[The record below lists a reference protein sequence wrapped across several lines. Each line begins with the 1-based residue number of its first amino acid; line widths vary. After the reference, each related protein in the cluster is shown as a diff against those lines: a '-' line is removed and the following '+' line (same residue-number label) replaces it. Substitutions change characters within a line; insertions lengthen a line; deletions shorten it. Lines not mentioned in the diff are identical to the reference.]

1 MQLVHSFQSGSIPS
15 MHLPASYVVTFFIW
29 YINHSKVHIIW
40 GTIWVWWKSY
50 GPRKPAH
57 AMWPVNNALSLFPR
71 QSSTYNSV
79 LWHFQVLPYAVE
91 HFKLCLYL
99 ALCQHTNL
107 VVCLL
112 LWKSREILDL
122 TSARAG
128 LHTAHRLHSAPRLP
142 AARLSQLCAALRAA
156 HTISWSWSSPR
167 TSRPSPSPSWWRRRR
182 RRLWSRWSRR
192 RRRWRWWRP
201 GGTRVWCSR
210 VWLVWGTRV
219 CCWTPGF
226 GPRVRAFRWI
236 NYFFSPMQ
244 CTNLFGLLILANLTS
259 SSKFAGSVISTV
271 WLTGLC
277 ILIMVELKLCFIWML
292 INSAQELKFDKCRS
306 IVEYRR
312 GPICILLLLPRDCW
326 PLLPAC
332 Q

>member
-1 MQLVHSFQSGSIPS
+1 MRL
-15 MHLPASYVVTFFIW
+15 LPA
-29 YINHSKVHIIW
+29 NHATPSFLQALPHPIHAFASIVRRC
-40 GTIWVWWKSY
+40 TLFE
-50 GPRKPAH
+50 GPFGFVGSHMDLVENQHMQCNQLTMHCHCLCSQGNHQP
-57 AMWPVNNALSLFPR
+57 
-71 QSSTYNSV
+71 NSV
-79 LWHFQVLPYAVE
+79 LWHFKDLPYAVE

-122 TSARAG
+122 TSATAG
-128 LHTAHRLHSAPRLP
+128 LHTPHRLHSAPRLP
-142 AARLSQLCAALRAA
+142 AARLSQLCAARRAA

-236 NYFFSPMQ
+236 NYFFSLQ
-244 CTNLFGLLILANLTS
+244 CN
-259 SSKFAGSVISTV
+259 V
-271 WLTGLC
+271 
-277 ILIMVELKLCFIWML
+277 
-292 INSAQELKFDKCRS
+292 
-306 IVEYRR
+306 
-312 GPICILLLLPRDCW
+312 PICLNC
-326 PLLPAC
+326 
-332 Q
+332 